1 MNSSK
6 KIYAAILAAA
16 MLSGCASDL
25 IEVRPGLDRVSL
37 ADPSQVAGCEDKGAI
52 TVSVLSNVGIV
63 SRSVEDIDANL
74 LQLAKN
80 GAVDAGGDTVVKGPR
95 PELGRRT
102 FHIYKCRP

>member
-1 MNSSK
+1 MTSSK
-6 KIYAAILAAA
+6 TIYAAILAVA

-25 IEVRPGLDRVSL
+25 IEVRPGSEKVAL
-37 ADPSQVAGCEDKGAI
+37 AEPNQVKGCEDKGAI
-52 TVSVLSNVGIV
+52 TVSVLANVGVV

-102 FHIYKCRP
+102 FNIYKCRP